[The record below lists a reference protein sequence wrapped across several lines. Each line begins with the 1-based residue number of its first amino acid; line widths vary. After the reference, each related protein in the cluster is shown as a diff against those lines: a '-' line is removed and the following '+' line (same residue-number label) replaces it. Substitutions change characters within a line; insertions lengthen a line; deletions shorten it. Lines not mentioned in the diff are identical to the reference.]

1 MERSLKDTNYQSSLK
16 IKKDNQNN
24 LISLKETEFAFK
36 TTTEKSSSGGFFG
49 EFYQIPNEEIMPIV
63 SNIFQKAEEKET
75 LSSSFYEVRIILA
88 PKPEQS
94 YYRKKKKIQKSYN
107 TSHQVS
113 CKTLNK
119 NIMCVCVGVC
129 KSS

>member
-94 YYRKKKKIQKSYN
+94 YYRKKKKYRRAITHLIKSHAKLL
-107 TSHQVS
+107 T
-113 CKTLNK
+113 KT
-119 NIMCVCVGVC
+119 
-129 KSS
+129 